1 MSMAEPFLLPPLVL
15 RPTEETIRSRI
26 GEVIGLILDEQAWTQ
41 PIRVERGTLAV
52 LDGHH
57 RLAAAIQLGLG
68 RVPVR
73 TYDYATV
80 PLASWRPEIQPTRD
94 EVLRRALAGQL
105 YPPKTTRH
113 TFAPEP
119 LATVGLGRLL
129 GGPERDP
136 ILRDEVSSRRLRTG
150 TVPLH
155 PG

>member
-1 MSMAEPFLLPPLVL
+1 MSIAALSLLPPLAL
-15 RPTEETIRSRI
+15 RPTEETLRGRI

-57 RLAAAIQLGLG
+57 RLAAAIQLGLV

-80 PLASWRPEIQPTRD
+80 PLASWRPGIHPTRD

-119 LATVGLGRLL
+119 LASVGLGRLL
-129 GGPERDP
+129 CGPEP
-136 ILRDEVSSRRLRTG
+136 APVTHSSAISAPPPRRRPG
-150 TVPLH
+150 TP
-155 PG
+155 